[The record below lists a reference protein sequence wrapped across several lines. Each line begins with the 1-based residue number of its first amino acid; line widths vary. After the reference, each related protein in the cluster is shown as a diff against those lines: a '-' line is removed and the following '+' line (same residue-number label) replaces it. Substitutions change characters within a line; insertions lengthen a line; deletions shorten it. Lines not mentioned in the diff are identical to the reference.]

1 MNQKK
6 PIEDQPYEW
15 FLLEEY
21 GIDWKDSK
29 KIDELLSKYKGSD
42 KSGRFAKWVWRLSYK
57 FSDHDS
63 GYIFTLAEE
72 LAKKEREGLL
82 SE

>member
-42 KSGRFAKWVWRLSYK
+42 NKTTIVEFELLITKS
-57 FSDHDS
+57 DS
-63 GYIFTLAEE
+63 NIIYYLTI
-72 LAKKEREGLL
+72 
-82 SE
+82 